1 MLEYDAKSG
10 HFEPLW
16 YVPEGKT
23 AVLGLVT
30 TKGPRRETPEELE
43 ARVREASGFVPLERL
58 ALSPQCGFATSV
70 LGNAL
75 SAEDEERKL
84 GVIVETAES
93 LGLGRVCKSQPQD
106 YDC

>member
-1 MLEYDAKSG
+1 M
-10 HFEPLW
+10 
-16 YVPEGKT
+16 
-23 AVLGLVT
+23 T

-84 GVIVETAES
+84 GVVVETAERIW
-93 LGLGRVCKSQPQD
+93 G
-106 YDC
+106 